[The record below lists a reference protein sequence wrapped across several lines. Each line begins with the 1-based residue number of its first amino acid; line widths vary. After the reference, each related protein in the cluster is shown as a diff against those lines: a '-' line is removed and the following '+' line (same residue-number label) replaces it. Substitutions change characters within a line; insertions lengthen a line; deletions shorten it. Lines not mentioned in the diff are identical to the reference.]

1 VIDKRK
7 FERKSILS
15 ECSVKRLFLKEK
27 LFPSQIV
34 NYSPNGLMLKAD
46 IEFQAGDAVTIYL
59 SEEAQNQTHLSAN
72 YCVGMVRWCAEQI
85 GNIGGFYGVGIEL
98 AHPAVNAT

>member
-1 VIDKRK
+1 MNDKRK
-7 FERKSILS
+7 FERKSIFS
-15 ECSVKRLFLKEK
+15 ECMVKRLFLKEK

-46 IEFQAGDAVTIYL
+46 VEFQAGEAVTIYL
-59 SEEAQNQTHLSAN
+59 SAEAQNETRLSSN

-85 GNIGGFYGVGIEL
+85 GNIGGCYGVGIEL
-98 AHPAVNAT
+98 AHSTVNAT